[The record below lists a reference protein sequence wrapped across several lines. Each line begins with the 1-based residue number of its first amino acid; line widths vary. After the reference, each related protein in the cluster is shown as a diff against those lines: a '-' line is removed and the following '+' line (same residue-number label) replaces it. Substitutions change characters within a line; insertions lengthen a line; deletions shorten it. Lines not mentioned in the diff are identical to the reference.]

1 MTAPEIIALLPYKS
15 PFLFV
20 DAIET
25 ISGNA
30 VKGHYTFKE
39 TEYFYEGHFKN
50 QPVTPGVILTECMAQ
65 IGLVCLGIYLF
76 KDENLENQNILVALT
91 SHQIDFYLPVLPK
104 EKITVISE
112 KEYFRF
118 NKLKCRVK
126 MLNEQNE
133 LVCKG
138 SISGMIKSQ
147 GYD

>member
-1 MTAPEIIALLPYKS
+1 MYGTNWRG
-15 PFLFV
+15 LFG
-20 DAIET
+20 DL
-25 ISGNA
+25 S
-30 VKGHYTFKE
+30 
-39 TEYFYEGHFKN
+39 
-50 QPVTPGVILTECMAQ
+50 
-65 IGLVCLGIYLF
+65 F
-76 KDENLENQNILVALT
+76 KDENLENQNIQVALT

-138 SISGMIKSQ
+138 SISGMIKPPS
-147 GYD
+147 YD